1 MKAADDVTE
10 FGQNLYDV
18 TLVDGSVISG
28 ASQVDGPGGD
38 RFYVDP
44 NGKRLLDVT
53 GVRRQQYSLSGGVT
67 GSALGGTGSGVDFV
81 NFDPSTRNMLQ
92 HAGLNLNE
100 FMVLTGQ
107 TRRLARGRTRTEAIS
122 GANQWLADKGIDAST
137 MAAEFDAYN
146 EALQF
151 NVRKFNLVRNA
162 ETEIYEDIQ
171 NLRQT
176 MQALGL
182 NDIQVFNRIKAWA
195 LGQVTDPRA
204 TQYIF
209 LLNQLQNDLTLYNQ
223 ASQGGGSQA
232 PTDALRNEAKEI
244 ISIGASQGSLEGL
257 LGGLQQSIAGMTV
270 VNQEALNRARH
281 RVWGLFGVGDA
292 YQATESGV
300 PEVRSE
306 YVPIEGLRPVD
317 ATVGTGT
324 PPFDPLTW
332 PPARP

>member
-1 MKAADDVTE
+1 
-10 FGQNLYDV
+10 
-18 TLVDGSVISG
+18 
-28 ASQVDGPGGD
+28 
-38 RFYVDP
+38 
-44 NGKRLLDVT
+44 
-53 GVRRQQYSLSGGVT
+53 
-67 GSALGGTGSGVDFV
+67 
-81 NFDPSTRNMLQ
+81 
-92 HAGLNLNE
+92 
-100 FMVLTGQ
+100 
-107 TRRLARGRTRTEAIS
+107 
-122 GANQWLADKGIDAST
+122 

-182 NDIQVFNRIKAWA
+182 DDIQVFNRIKAWA

-204 TQYIF
+204 TEYIF

-292 YQATESGV
+292 YQETESGV

-324 PPFDPLTW
+324 PPGGAGTPFDASRSDPVRV
-332 PPARP
+332 RP